1 MRISILTSLEG
12 KMIRLSREI
21 TENEINQAVKE
32 ILKIEAW
39 DRKLSR
45 EGKKESIERKIKN
58 VIDTILKE
66 GRD

>member
-1 MRISILTSLEG
+1 MKISILTSLER

-32 ILKIEAW
+32 ILRIEAW

-45 EGKKESIERKIKN
+45 EVKRESIEVKIKN
-58 VIDTILKE
+58 VIDKILKE
-66 GRD
+66 GGD